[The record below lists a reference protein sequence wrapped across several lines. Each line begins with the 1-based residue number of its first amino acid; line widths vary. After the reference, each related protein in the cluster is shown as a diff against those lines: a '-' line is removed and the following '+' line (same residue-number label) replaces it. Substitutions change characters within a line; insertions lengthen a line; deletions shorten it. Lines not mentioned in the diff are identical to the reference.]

1 MAAATALRPTTTT
14 RRTSR
19 TPKAPA
25 APWKPRVTIV
35 DLDAGVLLVQSQS
48 DPARSYICNGRTGAC
63 NCPSA
68 VNRPEQLCK
77 HGTRAMACWPH
88 LIDRRNAARAEQQP
102 IPINAHRGS
111 AAGLLEAF
119 GVDL

>member
-1 MAAATALRPTTTT
+1 MTAATALRPTTTT

-25 APWKPRVTIV
+25 APWKPRVQIV
-35 DLDAGVLLVQSQS
+35 DLDAGVLLAQSQS
-48 DPARSYICNGRTGAC
+48 DPAKSYICNGRTGAC

-77 HGTRAMACWPH
+77 HGRIAQAAWPH
-88 LIDRRNAARAEQQP
+88 LLDVRARARAQQQP
-102 IPINAHRGS
+102 IPINTHRGS

-119 GVDL
+119 GCDL